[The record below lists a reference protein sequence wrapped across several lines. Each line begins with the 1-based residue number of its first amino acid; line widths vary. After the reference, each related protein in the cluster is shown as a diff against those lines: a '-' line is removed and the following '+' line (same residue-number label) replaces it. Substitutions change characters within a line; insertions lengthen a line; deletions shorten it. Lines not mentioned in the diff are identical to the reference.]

1 MMRMIIILG
10 VPGVGKSTVIKP
22 LAEAKGYRMLNYGDM
37 MFEIASKEFGVDH
50 RDKIRALPKEKQFE
64 IQEKV
69 ALVLAKEKGKVILDT
84 HCSIQTPQG
93 YLPGLP
99 KKLLEKLP
107 VTGLVYVTAPVE
119 EIIDRRKKDFEATG
133 RVRPTEP
140 KAILEHE
147 GVNRELLS
155 AYAFFCGVPA
165 MIIENR
171 NGKLEEAREKVSAIL

>member
-1 MMRMIIILG
+1 MIVILG

-22 LAEAKGYRMLNYGDM
+22 LAEAKGYKMLNYGDM

-50 RDKIRALPKEKQFE
+50 RDKIRALPKEKQLE

-107 VTGLVYVTAPVE
+107 VTGLVYVTAPAE
-119 EIIDRRKKDFEATG
+119 
-133 RVRPTEP
+133 
-140 KAILEHE
+140 
-147 GVNRELLS
+147 
-155 AYAFFCGVPA
+155 
-165 MIIENR
+165 
-171 NGKLEEAREKVSAIL
+171 

>member
-1 MMRMIIILG
+1 MIVILG
-10 VPGVGKSTVIKP
+10 VPGVGKSTVVKP
-22 LAEAKGYRMLNYGDM
+22 LAQAKGYKMLNYGDK
-37 MFEIASKEFGVDH
+37 MFEIASRDFGIDH
-50 RDKIRALPKEKQFE
+50 RDKIRNLPKEKQSE

-69 ALVLAKEKGKVILDT
+69 ANDLAKETGKAILDT

-107 VTGLVYVTAPVE
+107 VSGLVYITAPVD

-140 KAILEHE
+140 AQIIEHDE
-147 GVNRELLS
+147 MNRYFLA
-155 AYAFFCGVPA
+155 AYSFFCGVPV
-165 MIIENR
+165 MIVENM
-171 NGKLEEAREKVSAIL
+171 NGKVEEARAKVSAIL